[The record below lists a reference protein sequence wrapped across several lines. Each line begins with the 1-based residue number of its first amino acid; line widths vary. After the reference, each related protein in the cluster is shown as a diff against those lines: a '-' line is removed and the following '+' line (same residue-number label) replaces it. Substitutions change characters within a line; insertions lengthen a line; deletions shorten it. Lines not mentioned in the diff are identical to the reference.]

1 MENLVRSAMAPD
13 TMVAAVAQN
22 TVWKIRKPSMGNPL
36 SMILSIASKLKKWG
50 APTKPPMPNIS
61 PKPMNQNRMEPN
73 MKSTRFFISTLAV
86 FLVRMNPASTK
97 ANPGCMKN
105 TSMAASSIHTVLS
118 PVASSPRAPAVASGA
133 AVVAATPAS
142 CAQRPAGS
150 INKSIVSIIFLVYV
164 VVLFYSRL
172 YLCR

>member
-1 MENLVRSAMAPD
+1 
-13 TMVAAVAQN
+13 
-22 TVWKIRKPSMGNPL
+22 MGGTHKTAYAEHQPE
-36 SMILSIASKLKKWG
+36 ADEPEQDG
-50 APTKPPMPNIS
+50 AEHEVYQI
-61 PKPMNQNRMEPN
+61 
-73 MKSTRFFISTLAV
+73 FISTLAV
-86 FLVRMNPASTK
+86 FLVRMNPASTS

-172 YLCR
+172 YFCR